1 MSKWI
6 VTYEDKSGDLSHVRV
21 NANNRSDAED
31 EVRSEYW
38 NVAEIIDIYKSN

>member
-6 VTYEDKSGDLSHVRV
+6 VTYEDKYGDLSHVRV
-21 NANNRSDAED
+21 NADNITDAEM

-38 NVAEIIDIYKSN
+38 NVDTIVDIYELD